1 MRLKPTMPARVKKT
15 GARFGQTEA
24 RIQALANDD
33 AVCPLGNDHEPG
45 FLPMTS
51 ASTMRA
57 NGRRR
62 RKNALIGYS
71 TIHVARTTLGSKR
84 LSANHERGT
93 RTRYAISVPI
103 TQIQPPV
110 AMMARPNAR
119 RSSAP
124 EIGRA

>member
-1 MRLKPTMPARVKKT
+1 MRLKPTRPAGVKKT

-33 AVCPLGNDHEPG
+33 AVWPLGNDHEPG

-62 RKNALIGYS
+62 RKKDLIGYS
-71 TIHVARTTLGSKR
+71 TIHVATTTLGNR
-84 LSANHERGT
+84 RFSAVHERGT
-93 RTRYAISVPI
+93 PPRYAPNVP
-103 TQIQPPV
+103 TTHTHPP
-110 AMMARPNAR
+110 
-119 RSSAP
+119 AP
-124 EIGRA
+124 PT

>member
-1 MRLKPTMPARVKKT
+1 MRLRPTMPARVKKT

-24 RIQALANDD
+24 RIQALANDE

-51 ASTMRA
+51 ASTMRT

-62 RKNALIGYS
+62 RKYALIGYS
-71 TIHVARTTLGSKR
+71 ISHVEMTTLGSRR
-84 LSANHERGT
+84 LTACHDCGT
-93 RTRYAISVPI
+93 RMRYASRAPM

-110 AMMARPNAR
+110 ATRAR
-119 RSSAP
+119 
-124 EIGRA
+124 

>member
-1 MRLKPTMPARVKKT
+1 MRLRPTMPARVKKT

-57 NGRRR
+57 NGRRL

-71 TIHVARTTLGSKR
+71 ISQVATTRLGSSVLKAVQDR
-84 LSANHERGT
+84 
-93 RTRYAISVPI
+93 RTRNTYATRAPI
-103 TQIQPPV
+103 AHTQPPV
-110 AMMARPNAR
+110 VTIAVAQA
-119 RSSAP
+119 RSSS
-124 EIGRA
+124 